1 MVYNARLVH
10 RLDMLVVVKFGR
22 IDYVVLEDSM
32 RSCGHG
38 GMGWDGMVNE
48 SYNAIDVP
56 FRLAMRK
63 STVSYFLPWYNQNT

>member
-32 RSCGHG
+32 RSRGHG
-38 GMGWDGMVNE
+38 GMGWDGKRELQGNRRTLPSRYAQVHR
-48 SYNAIDVP
+48 IVL
-56 FRLAMRK
+56 F
-63 STVSYFLPWYNQNT
+63 TVV

>member
-38 GMGWDGMVNE
+38 GMGWDGKRELQRN
-48 SYNAIDVP
+48 
-56 FRLAMRK
+56 RR
-63 STVSYFLPWYNQNT
+63 TLPSRYA